1 MAVTSGHQRGIMA
14 RPYSFRSVLGSGGGE
29 KTRRCFSIAAF
40 LRHDLKAHNP
50 VSPILLD
57 SLTSDRRRRRR
68 ASSREEADARNV
80 SVTSSSSASY
90 QDRSHQIEGAVDDI
104 DSEAIGR
111 HRSSSPWCALA
122 PRRASRAGCRYRI
135 GFTVCNLQLRP
146 HGAHRIVGLVQVEL
160 PAPWPP
166 ASA

>member
-1 MAVTSGHQRGIMA
+1 VAVTSGHHCGIMVTV
-14 RPYSFRSVLGSGGGE
+14 PYSFRSVLGSGGGE

-111 HRSSSPWCALA
+111 HRSNSPWCALT
-122 PRRASRAGCRYRI
+122 PRKASRAMDAGT
-135 GFTVCNLQLRP
+135 GLGLRFATCSF
-146 HGAHRIVGLVQVEL
+146 AHRALTGL
-160 PAPWPP
+160 
-166 ASA
+166 SGSYR